1 MTDTEGMELL
11 EREPALASLAGY
23 AAEARRG
30 DGRLILVGGEAGVGK
45 TALVERFQRNL
56 PEARWSWGAC
66 DGLFTP
72 RPLGPLYD
80 LADQLGGPLL
90 DLCARGAD
98 TAADRGADRDELFRT
113 LLRQVSEPGTL
124 NVIVVEDVHWADEA
138 TMDLLRFAGRRLRE
152 APVLLIVTYRD
163 DDLAAD
169 DPLRVALGE
178 LARQRPTRRIHLAAL
193 SAHAVRALASGSD
206 LEPAALY
213 QLTGGNPF
221 YVTEVLQA
229 GMTQVPAS
237 ARDAVLARAAGLNG
251 DGRQLLEVAA
261 LTGARVEP
269 RLLEAAA
276 AGPPAAMDALLASG
290 LLAADGGALR
300 FRHEI
305 ARLAVEQAIPAHRR
319 TAIHSRIL
327 TALRSAGSPDDARL
341 AFHAEG
347 ADDAAAVLRHAPA
360 AARRAAGLASHR
372 EAAAQLERALR
383 FAAQAGEVARAALY
397 DDLAA
402 ELALLDRV
410 AEAAE
415 ASRHALELWQAA
427 GDRQREGDTMRRLSC
442 ILWHLCRGEEAEA
455 AADQAVAVLGSLP
468 PGVELAQ
475 AYANLATQHLVRGRH
490 RSAIEHAQRAQ
501 SIAAQAGAAAVISDA
516 VISDALNTEATSAAI
531 LGLPWV
537 PLMDRALR
545 LALAGG
551 LHSEAGRAYCNYYAS
566 YCGQRRY
573 AEAEPVYAEGTAY
586 CDEHDATTFATFLRS
601 EHTGMLEKTG
611 RWDEA
616 LALSREILERSAPA
630 PVTRLCPLN
639 RIGTIL
645 GRRGDPQAWASLD
658 EALVFAEGTG
668 EPQSIAPVRLGRAEA
683 CWLAGRT
690 ADALREAELADDVAD
705 TDDGWLYGA
714 VVAWLRRTGS
724 ARPVRADLAEPYHH
738 QVNGHWEKAAQLW
751 TDLGCRYE
759 AALARLDGP
768 DEAALRDA
776 LATFTAL
783 GAPAAARLARQ
794 RLRAL
799 GVRAIPVGPR
809 SATRDDPLGLT
820 RREREILGEICAGQ
834 TNAAIAAKLFI
845 SAKTVDHHVSA
856 VLAKL
861 GAPNRNAAAAQAAK
875 LGLVP

>member
-30 DGRLILVGGEAGVGK
+30 DGRLILIGGEAGIGK
-45 TALVERFQRNL
+45 TALVERFQREL

-80 LADQLGGPLL
+80 LADQLGGALL
-90 DLCARGAD
+90 DLCSRGAG
-98 TAADRGADRDELFRT
+98 TGAGSGADREELFRT
-113 LLRQVSEPGTL
+113 LLRQVSEPGTQH
-124 NVIVVEDVHWADEA
+124 VIVVEDVHWADEA

-193 SAHAVRALASGSD
+193 SADAVRVLASGSD

-213 QLTGGNPF
+213 RLTGGNPF

-237 ARDAVLARAAGLNG
+237 ARDAVLARAAGLSS

-276 AGPPAAMDALLASG
+276 GCPPAAMDALLASG
-290 LLAADGGALR
+290 LVAADGAPDGSGLR

-319 TAIHSRIL
+319 AAIHSRIL
-327 TALRSAGSPDDARL
+327 TALRSAGSADDARL

-360 AARRAAGLASHR
+360 AARRAASLASHR
-372 EAAAQLERALR
+372 EAAAQLQRALR
-383 FAAQAGEVARAALY
+383 FAATAGDTVRAALY

-402 ELALLDRV
+402 ELSLLDRA

-415 ASRHALELWQAA
+415 ASGHALELWQAA
-427 GDRQREGDTMRRLSC
+427 GNRRREGDAMRRLSC
-442 ILWHLCRGEEAEA
+442 VLWHLCRGEEAEA
-455 AADQAVAVLGSLP
+455 TAGQAVAVLGSLP

-475 AYANLATQHLVRGRH
+475 AYVNLATMAMVRGRH
-490 RSAIEHAQRAQ
+490 HSAIEHARRAQ
-501 SIAAQAGAAAVISDA
+501 SLAAQADAPAVISE
-516 VISDALNTEATSAAI
+516 ALNTEATSAAI
-531 LGLPWV
+531 LGREWI
-537 PLMDRALR
+537 PLMDRALQ
-545 LALAGG
+545 LALARG
-551 LHSEAGRAYCNYYAS
+551 LHGEAGRAYCNYYAT
-566 YCGQRRY
+566 YCAQRRY
-573 AEAEPVYAEGTAY
+573 ADAAPLYADGTAY
-586 CDEHDATTFATFLRS
+586 CDEHDVTTFGTFLRS

-616 LALSREILERSAPA
+616 LALSREILERASPA

-645 GRRGDPQAWASLD
+645 GRRGDPQAWAYLD
-658 EALVFAEGTG
+658 EAIASAEGTG
-668 EPQSIAPVRLGRAEA
+668 EPQSIVPVRLGRAEA
-683 CWLAGRT
+683 CWLEGRT
-690 ADALREAELADDVAD
+690 ADALRETELADDIAD

-714 VVAWLRRTGS
+714 VAAWLRRTGS

-738 QVNGHWEKAAQLW
+738 QVHGHWEKAAQLW

-768 DEAALRDA
+768 DEAALRAA
-776 LATFTAL
+776 LAAFTDL

-861 GAPNRNAAAAQAAK
+861 GAPNRSAAAAQAAQ